1 MIMAKLPKA
10 AYPLP
15 QLTSGKLLTCVS
27 ELRQALR
34 TDLSDS
40 DRDQVLA
47 RLGES
52 FAEAN
57 ERGMTVPESTKAADV
72 RPIT

>member
-1 MIMAKLPKA
+1 MDT
-10 AYPLP
+10 
-15 QLTSGKLLTCVS
+15 QLTSTELLTYIS

-34 TDLSDS
+34 THLSDT

-47 RLGES
+47 RLGTS

-57 ERGMTVPESTKAADV
+57 ERGMTVPESTEAADI
-72 RPIT
+72 RPVT

>member
-15 QLTSGKLLTCVS
+15 QLTSGELLTYIS
-27 ELRQALR
+27 ELRQAVR

-47 RLGES
+47 RLGAA

-57 ERGMTVPESTKAADV
+57 DRGMTVPESTEAADI
-72 RPIT
+72 RPVT

>member
-1 MIMAKLPKA
+1 M
-10 AYPLP
+10 
-15 QLTSGKLLTCVS
+15 
-27 ELRQALR
+27 R

-47 RLGES
+47 RLGAA

-57 ERGMTVPESTKAADV
+57 DRGMTVPESTEAADI
-72 RPIT
+72 RPVT

>member
-1 MIMAKLPKA
+1 MNMAKLPKA

-15 QLTSGKLLTCVS
+15 QLTSGELLTYVS

-40 DRDQVLA
+40 DRDQVLV
-47 RLGES
+47 RLGAA

-57 ERGMTVPESTKAADV
+57 ERGMTVPESTEAVDI
-72 RPIT
+72 RPVT